1 MQTSPY
7 VITIS
12 RQLGSGGSFIG
23 QCIAKRMG
31 IYYMDREILSEVAH
45 RLQVSEYDL
54 DDYDEKAASFWQIL
68 FSTEFID
75 TVAYHPPKLFVP
87 SVSNVFETQS
97 DIINKVADERSSVII
112 GRGGNYI
119 LRNRPRHLSVFIH
132 AGIPFRRKRIAD
144 LYEVT
149 EKQALKMI
157 EQYDNERAKYIR
169 QVAGHAWTDARNY
182 QLCIDTG
189 IIGLDNAVNIIIN
202 YIKNKFGVREI
213 HPEMG

>member
-1 MQTSPY
+1 MIISPY

-12 RQLGSGGSFIG
+12 RQLGSGGSYIG
-23 QCIAKRMG
+23 QNIAKRMG
-31 IYYMDREILSEVAH
+31 IYYMDREILSEVAQ

-54 DDYDEKAASFWQIL
+54 DKYDEKAASFWQMI

-75 TVAYHPPKLFVP
+75 TVSYVPPKLFIP
-87 SVSNVFETQS
+87 SASNVFETQA
-97 DIINKVADERSSVII
+97 DIINKVADERSAVII

-119 LRNRPRHLSVFIH
+119 LRNRPRHISVFIH
-132 AGIPFRRKRIAD
+132 AGIPFRQKRIAD
-144 LYEVT
+144 LYDVS

-169 QVAGHAWTDARNY
+169 QVSGFDWVNACNY

-189 IIGLDNAVNIIIN
+189 MIGLDNAVNMIVN
-202 YIKNKFGVREI
+202 YIKDQFGVREI